1 MIKCI
6 SYWSMQNGLAG
17 THPIDAALA
26 EAKTAGFAGL
36 ELCVGIEGVLTPETS
51 RAECEAIRHQ
61 ITPSGLLVETLASG
75 MSWAFNPTSNDAA
88 VRQRAIQLHTEA
100 LRRAAWLGCQA
111 MLFVPGVVTS
121 PIAPNEIVRYD
132 LAVQRARDAV
142 TQLLEMAERVEVD
155 LCLENVWNGLFCSPL
170 ELAEFVDSFGSNR
183 LGVYLDVGN
192 LLRYHQYPPHWIELL
207 GPRIK
212 RVHVKG
218 FREEFGWQGH
228 YSFCELG
235 EGDVP
240 WEATMATLRAIG
252 YDKTLVAEMLPFSDG
267 LLERTSAAMDNILNT
282 VTEGSPT

>member
-6 SYWSMQNGLAG
+6 SYWSMQDGLAG
-17 THPIDAALA
+17 THSIDKALSA
-26 EAKTAGFAGL
+26 AKTAGFAGL
-36 ELCVGIEGVLTPETS
+36 ELCMAPEGVLTPLTS
-51 RAECEAIRHQ
+51 QTECKAVRRQ
-61 ITPSGLLVETLASG
+61 IDQSGLIVETLASG
-75 MSWAFNPTSNDAA
+75 MSWAFNPTSNDGE
-88 VRQRAIQLHTEA
+88 VRQRAIELHREA

-121 PIAPNEIVRYD
+121 PIVPNEIIRYD
-132 LAVQRARDAV
+132 RAVQRARDAV
-142 TQLLEMAERVEVD
+142 TQLLDVAELVEVD

-170 ELAEFVDSFGSNR
+170 EFADFVDSFGSNR

-207 GPRIK
+207 GPRVK

-218 FREEFGWQGH
+218 FREEFGWQGQ

-240 WEATMATLRAIG
+240 WAATMAALHNVG
-252 YDKTLVAEMLPFSDG
+252 YDKTLVAEMLPYSDG
-267 LLERTSAAMDNILNT
+267 LLDRTSAAMDNILNT
-282 VTEGSPT
+282 LTEAIS